1 MKLTL
6 EILTEYQLT
15 PKQMGDAI
23 EQVSV
28 EIRDGSASGTVRAKS
43 DLPGGATR
51 YGSVGMYVVN
61 SGATQSTMHRHKP
74 LRSTDPVD
82 ILNHA
87 TDNLRGEAALDHID
101 DMVNEEMRP

>member
-28 EIRDGSASGTVRAKS
+28 EIRDGSASGTVRAMIENK
-43 DLPGGATR
+43 PGDQRA
-51 YGSVGMYVVN
+51 VGMYVVN